1 MEQSMGM
8 VKVHVWHDVS
18 GKIVAVGQPV
28 GSAKCIPVAG
38 DKHIV
43 LEIEAEESQISS
55 LHRTHTID
63 PLRKVMVKIPE
74 V

>member
-1 MEQSMGM
+1 MGM

-28 GSAKCIPVAG
+28 GGAKCIPLASE
-38 DKHIV
+38 KHIV
-43 LEIEAEESQISS
+43 LETEVEELQISS

-63 PLRKVMVKIPE
+63 PLRKVIVKIPK